1 MTDVK
6 TGGDETTTGV
16 PETTGA
22 DEGTTEED
30 GTTTGVSETIGT
42 AGVSNAAR
50 STITTGRAR
59 SARTP
64 ISLSE
69 TSATGAKHHDRVA
82 VVDDGT
88 TEEDVTTTGVSETT
102 EADEGTTVKDGTTT
116 EDSETIGMAGV
127 SNAEPTTTTTGHA
140 PSVRTPISPSG
151 KSATGAK
158 HRDRVAAVAAEAV
171 VEDNTETTVAQ
182 AMEISEMTAAEEA
195 TEISG
200 EMENEDANKAV
211 EAVVVASKIA
221 VHPMFNPA
229 EPKESVLVMLT
240 INLPEISDL
249 RGNLSAETTERM

>member
-1 MTDVK
+1 MTDVM
-6 TGGDETTTGV
+6 TGGDE
-16 PETTGA
+16 
-22 DEGTTEED
+22 
-30 GTTTGVSETIGT
+30 TTTGVSETIGT
-42 AGVSNAAR
+42 ADVSNAAR

-88 TEEDVTTTGVSETT
+88 TVKDGTTTEDSETTEADEGTTVKDGATTGVSETT

-116 EDSETIGMAGV
+116 EDSETIGTAGAN
-127 SNAEPTTTTTGHA
+127 NAARTTTTTGHA
-140 PSVRTPISPSG
+140 PSARTPISPSER
-151 KSATGAK
+151 SATDAK
-158 HRDRVAAVAAEAV
+158 HRDRVAVVAAEAV
-171 VEDNTETTVAQ
+171 EEDNTETTVAQ
-182 AMEISEMTAAEEA
+182 EA

-200 EMENEDANKAV
+200 EMANEDANRAV

-240 INLPEISDL
+240 INLPETSDL
-249 RGNLSAETTERM
+249 RGNLNAETTERMCADEC

>member
-140 PSVRTPISPSG
+140 PSVRTPISPSER
-151 KSATGAK
+151 SATGAK

-249 RGNLSAETTERM
+249 RGNLNAETTERM